1 MRLIDADK
9 LPATCTLTIV
19 NGHIELT
26 GWFAAERIS
35 EAPIVDAIP
44 VEWIK
49 TWLAK
54 RDPYDD
60 CIYDMLL
67 DWEAKEHAID

>member
-1 MRLIDADK
+1 MGFIDADK
-9 LPATCTLTIV
+9 LIKKMTQNCPFVLDTTTYDSVYGI
-19 NGHIELT
+19 
-26 GWFAAERIS
+26 
-35 EAPIVDAIP
+35 PIVEAIP